1 MTERSLFDPYRLGD
15 LVLPNRIVMAP
26 MTRNRAGAGQVPTDL
41 VALYYAQ
48 RASAGLIVSE
58 ASQVMPEGV
67 GYSDTPGIHTAS
79 QVGGWKRV
87 TDAVH
92 DAGGRIFL
100 QLWHVGRV
108 SHPLFQPDGKL
119 PVAPSAIATGGRIM
133 TPEGPLDAP
142 VPRALGI
149 DEIPGI
155 VAAFRHGAI
164 HAVDAD
170 FDGVELHG
178 ANGYL
183 PDQFLRDGSNKRT
196 DVYGGPVENRARFLL
211 EIVRELIDV
220 WGPDR
225 VGVRLSPSGTV
236 SGMRDSN
243 PLATF
248 GYVVRKLDA
257 LGIAYV
263 HLVEAND
270 FDVKLGVP
278 IAPTEALRP
287 LFSRALIVNGG
298 YDGARAEAAIR
309 EGRADLVSFGRTFL
323 ANPDLPHRLRVGA
336 TLNAPDRASFYG
348 GDERG
353 YVDYPALTTGTPC

>member
-15 LVLPNRIVMAP
+15 LDLPNRIVMAP
-26 MTRNRAGAGQVPTDL
+26 MTRNRAGAGNVPTDL

-58 ASQVMPEGV
+58 AAQVMPEGV
-67 GYSDTPGIHTAS
+67 GYSDTPGIHTDS
-79 QVGGWKRV
+79 QVAGWKRV

-108 SHPLFQPDGKL
+108 SHPLFQPEGKL

-133 TPEGPLDAP
+133 TPDGPLPAP
-142 VPRALGI
+142 VPRALDI
-149 DEIPGI
+149 AEIPGI
-155 VAAFRHGAI
+155 VAAFRQGAI
-164 HAVDAD
+164 HGVDAG

-183 PDQFLRDGSNKRT
+183 PDQFLRDGSNRRT
-196 DVYGGPVENRARFLL
+196 DAYGGSVGNRARFLL

-236 SGMRDSN
+236 SGMRDSH

-248 GYVVRKLDA
+248 GYVIRKLDA

-278 IAPTEALRP
+278 IVPTDSLRP

-298 YDGARAEAAIR
+298 YDGPRAEAAIR

-323 ANPDLPHRLRVGA
+323 ANPDLPRRLRIGA
-336 TLNAPDRASFYG
+336 TLNMPDRASFYG

-353 YVDYPALTTGTPC
+353 YVDYPALATGTPC